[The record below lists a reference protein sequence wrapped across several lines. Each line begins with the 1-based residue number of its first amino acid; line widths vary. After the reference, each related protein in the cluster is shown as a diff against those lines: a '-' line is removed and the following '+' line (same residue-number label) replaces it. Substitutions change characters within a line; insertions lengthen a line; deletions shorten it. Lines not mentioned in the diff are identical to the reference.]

1 MFEHTSKNVYEKCE
15 SSAQRTVS
23 VKGWVVVLSVRK
35 CEDGGRAVHRQTL
48 LWTTACCS
56 CSSTVNKTDNY
67 KKQQQKNLDKI
78 QHRYKK
84 KLKAVDCVNL
94 LLLKVSDIA

>member
-15 SSAQRTVS
+15 SSALRTVS

-48 LWTTACCS
+48 L
-56 CSSTVNKTDNY
+56 
-67 KKQQQKNLDKI
+67 
-78 QHRYKK
+78 
-84 KLKAVDCVNL
+84 
-94 LLLKVSDIA
+94 